1 MTINT
6 KNIVSITEA
15 NQNFSKVAR
24 LVDENGAAVILKNNV
39 PRYLVL
45 EFSQAQQEEQ
55 ADEESLRDISR
66 RLIAKTE
73 RPMRIWRNENSIPPG
88 KSSPVG
94 IWNRRESRLSGWEQA
109 NRRSR
114 NAGLPGAQWHR
125 AIVHPR
131 GIGQYF
137 LGSRRWKNGQCR
149 PSSMGDRP

>member
-66 RLIAKTE
+66 RLIAK
-73 RPMRIWRNENSIPPG
+73 
-88 KSSPVG
+88 
-94 IWNRRESRLSGWEQA
+94 NRKA
-109 NRRSR
+109 
-114 NAGLPGAQWHR
+114 
-125 AIVHPR
+125 
-131 GIGQYF
+131 
-137 LGSRRWKNGQCR
+137 
-149 PSSMGDRP
+149 